1 MREIFTSKGKWI
13 RLSEK
18 KMRPRPYFENQPLDF
33 PRSKARGLL
42 RVDTDRRDSPC
53 PIRMG
58 LAPPKYQG
66 ED

>member
-18 KMRPRPYFENQPLDF
+18 KMRPRPYFENQPFDF

-42 RVDTDRRDSPC
+42 RVDTERYDSPC
-53 PIRMG
+53 PVRMG